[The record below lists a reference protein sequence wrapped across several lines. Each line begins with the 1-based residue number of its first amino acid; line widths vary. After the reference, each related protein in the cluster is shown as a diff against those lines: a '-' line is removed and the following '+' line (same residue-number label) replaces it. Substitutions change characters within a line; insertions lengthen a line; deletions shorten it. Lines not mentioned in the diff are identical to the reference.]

1 MYAIRYSMIEANDKI
16 VRRKD
21 DKGELFEAFRIIR
34 RDETLSALELG
45 YQCDCGRADHRG
57 IRGHI
62 IAVMRGSL
70 RNCTLKDALGGIGT
84 KWSAEKFK
92 AFADW
97 QTNSSSFK
105 QWDFGQMQTLF
116 PTKIFAAEGLL
127 EAVGPRN
134 ISIRE
139 DYIFSVSIR
148 EISSSKLEESSVY

>member
-34 RDETLSALELG
+34 RDETLSALKLG

-62 IAVMRGSL
+62 IAVMTGSL
-70 RNCTLKDALGGIGT
+70 RNCTLKDTLRGIGT

-97 QTNSSSFK
+97 QIRAPSS
-105 QWDFGQMQTLF
+105 
-116 PTKIFAAEGLL
+116 
-127 EAVGPRN
+127 N
-134 ISIRE
+134 
-139 DYIFSVSIR
+139 
-148 EISSSKLEESSVY
+148 